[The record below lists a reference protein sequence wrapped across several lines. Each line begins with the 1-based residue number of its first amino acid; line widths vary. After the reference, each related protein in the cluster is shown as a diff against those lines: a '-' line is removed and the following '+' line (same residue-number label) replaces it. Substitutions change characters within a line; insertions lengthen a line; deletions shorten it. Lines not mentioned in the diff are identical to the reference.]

1 MKFRTLWL
9 VALLAIGVLALTGCN
24 KNNTPVENPQENVE
38 VVAPVEN
45 PEENVVENVEETV
58 VENTEENVEETV
70 VENTEEATE
79 MWSQAETY
87 CEENGGSIMP
97 RQDADGNAF
106 TLCAFENGIACEV
119 TDFFNGDC
127 QP

>member
-9 VALLAIGVLALTGCN
+9 VALLAIWVLALTGCN
-24 KNNTPVENPQENVE
+24 KDNTPVENPTENPVE
-38 VVAPVEN
+38 VEN
-45 PEENVVENVEETV
+45 TVNNPEETV
-58 VENTEENVEETV
+58 VENTEETVVENVEETTETV
-70 VENTEEATE
+70 VENTEETTE
-79 MWSQAETY
+79 VGNQAETY

-106 TLCAFENGIACEV
+106 TLCAFSNGIACEV

>member
-24 KNNTPVENPQENVE
+24 KDNTPVENPTEN
-38 VVAPVEN
+38 PVEN
-45 PEENVVENVEETV
+45 T
-58 VENTEENVEETV
+58 VENTVNPEENVEETV
-70 VENTEEATE
+70 VENTEETTE
-79 MWSQAETY
+79 VGNQAETY

-106 TLCAFENGIACEV
+106 TLCAFSNGIACEV